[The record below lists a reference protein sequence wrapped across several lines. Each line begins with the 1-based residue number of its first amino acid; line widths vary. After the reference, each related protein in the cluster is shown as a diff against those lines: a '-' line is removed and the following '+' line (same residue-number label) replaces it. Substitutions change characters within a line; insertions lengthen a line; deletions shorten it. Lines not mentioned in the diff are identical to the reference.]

1 MIFLTKKNKN
11 KKDSSLR
18 KSPVVKLPSLDDPSF
33 KSHYIRKISDL
44 DIQAS
49 ADFGF
54 GNALLGEISRSLTPS
69 SLKVPQAVAVSRQAF
84 QRFLSVNRLEKPI
97 RNVLNSIEGN
107 LPDLM
112 RKSQLIR
119 NLILDGRFPADLIR
133 ELQIAYYSLDD
144 SDDGRTRVA
153 VRNSPLIK
161 GLPAGQFVGEHSAL
175 LNVRDVESLLRAA
188 KRVFAEAFNDRAIAY
203 CQQNDIDPLSLS
215 VSLSLQKIVRA
226 DLGVSGM
233 MFTMDAQSGFSDV
246 INISSTYGFS
256 ESIANGRVNP
266 DEFQVFKPA
275 LEKGYKSIVRRQLGD
290 KSLMRVFASESDG
303 LTDIKVK
310 ADAQKRFSISDDEVM
325 QLALHGA
332 EIEMFCARATKQDC
346 AVEIEWARDGET
358 GDFYVLQAV
367 PAAASVNGAASRF
380 RDYQLLESG
389 WVLSRGKSVGNKIVT
404 GFARV
409 IDSIR
414 DMDSL
419 QPGEVLITSRTDPG
433 WEPVLGRAAAI
444 VTDTGGRLSHAVVVA
459 QELGVPAIVG
469 CDSATKSIRTGSIVT
484 VVCGEHDHGYV
495 YDGEL
500 AYKVE
505 ERDYAEISETST
517 RLRLTLDD
525 PDRAF
530 EYAGLPVDGVGLF
543 SLESVIENEIRIHP
557 RGLLEYASQTPE
569 VQFDIDDIVNGYP
582 DRRTFYVQKLA
593 EGIGR
598 VAAAFY
604 PRQVTVR
611 FSDFRT
617 NEFAALFAGETFEQQ
632 EGNPKIGLRG
642 ASRYLSSEFTESFA
656 MECDAIHYVHTE
668 MGLTNINVVVPFVRT
683 PDEGRA
689 LMEIIEDRGLR
700 RAGLDLNVFM
710 MCETPAN
717 VLLADEF
724 LKIFDG
730 FTIGTGDLLELT
742 IGVDRDNAAL
752 HHFDERNVA
761 LLKLI
766 YLAKDACQRAGK
778 PIEISGCAP
787 SDHKEITQW
796 LVEQGVDSIS
806 FDPQRFFEMH
816 KVVKR
821 AEEQLFDS
829 DTQEIPFSV
838 KAAASAQ
845 G

>member
-11 KKDSSLR
+11 KKNSSLK
-18 KSPVVKLPSLDDPSF
+18 KSSVVKLPSLDDSSF
-33 KSHYIRKISDL
+33 KPTYIRKITDL
-44 DIQAS
+44 DLERS
-49 ADFGF
+49 NEFGF
-54 GNALLGEISRSLTPS
+54 GNALLGEISKSLTPT
-69 SLKVPQAVAVSRQAF
+69 SLKVPEAIAVSRQAF
-84 QRFLSVNRLEKPI
+84 QRFIHVNRLEKPI
-97 RNVLNSIEGN
+97 KNVLASIEDN

-133 ELQIAYYSLDD
+133 ELQVAYFSLAGSSTD
-144 SDDGRTRVA
+144 RPRVA

-188 KRVFAEAFNDRAIAY
+188 KRIFAEAFNDRAIAF
-203 CQQNDIDPLSLS
+203 CLQNNLDPMTLS
-215 VSLSLQKIVRA
+215 VALSIQRVVRA

-233 MFTMDAQSGFSDV
+233 MFTMDAQSGFSEV
-246 INISSTYGFS
+246 INISSAYGFS

-275 LEKGYKSIVRRQLGD
+275 LENGYKSIVKRQLGD
-290 KSLMRVFASESDG
+290 KSVMRVFAADSDG
-303 LTDIKVK
+303 LADVQVK
-310 ADAQKRFSISDDEVM
+310 ADAQKSFSITDEEVM
-325 QLALHGA
+325 QLALHGS
-332 EIEMFCARATKQDC
+332 EIEGHCAKATGQGC
-346 AVEIEWARDGET
+346 AVEIEWARDGES
-358 GDFYVLQAV
+358 GDFYILQAV
-367 PAAASVNGAASRF
+367 PAAISVSGASSCF
-380 RDYQLLESG
+380 RDYRLLESG

-409 IDSIR
+409 IDSVR
-414 DMDSL
+414 EMDSL
-419 QPGEVLITSRTDPG
+419 QPGEVLVTSRTDPS

-469 CDSATKSIRTGSIVT
+469 CDSATKAIKTGSIVT

-505 ERDYAEISETST
+505 ERDYAEVSETST
-517 RLRLTLDD
+517 RLSLTLDD

-543 SLESVIENEIRIHP
+543 SIESVIENDIRVHP
-557 RGLLEYASQTPE
+557 RGLLEYEAQTPE

-582 DRRTFYVQKLA
+582 DRRAFYVHRLA
-593 EGIGR
+593 EGVGR

-604 PRQVTVR
+604 PRPVTVR

-617 NEFAALFAGETFEQQ
+617 NEYAALFAGDSFEQQ
-632 EGNPKIGLRG
+632 ESNPKIGLRG
-642 ASRYLSSEFTESFA
+642 ASRYLSAEFADSFA
-656 MECDAIHYVHTE
+656 MECDAIRHVYTE
-668 MGLTNINVVVPFVRT
+668 MGLTNVNVVVPFVRT
-683 PDEGRA
+683 PDEGRV
-689 LMEIIEDRGLR
+689 LMKVIEERGLR
-700 RAGLDLNVFM
+700 SEAVDLQVFM

-717 VLLADEF
+717 VLLAEEF

-730 FTIGTGDLLELT
+730 YTVGTGDLLELT
-742 IGVDRDNAAL
+742 IGVDRENSAL
-752 HHFDERNVA
+752 KGFDERNVA

-778 PIEISGCAP
+778 PIEICGCAP

-796 LVEQGVDSIS
+796 LVDQGVDSIS

-816 KVVKR
+816 RVVKH
-821 AEEQLFDS
+821 AEDQLFNS
-829 DTQEIPFSV
+829 DTQEIPVNFEPT
-838 KAAASAQ
+838 ALAQ